1 MTTHYSAATQ
11 AATPYLPPASL
22 VGVVEPSR
30 RRFRLSEAQRRGMWG
45 MLFALPAMVFFALF
59 AIYPIARTF
68 YLSFFEY
75 SVVDPP
81 VYVGVDNYREIVGN
95 DRFNTSLLN
104 TFEYV
109 AFTYIPVWIIALLLA
124 LALNSR
130 IRGRGIFRTIYF
142 VPVVMSWVV
151 VSVIWKLIFH
161 RNGLFNSAFLDPL
174 GIAPKNWLT
183 DVNLA
188 PDAIVIM
195 SVWKELGFFM
205 VIFLAGLQNIPGDL
219 LDASK
224 VDGADKLRSFW
235 TITIPL
241 LQPTLLFATVIG
253 MITGLQVFIPQFVMT
268 QGGPVDA
275 TLVLTL
281 DIYDTAFFFLDGG
294 KAAAMSV
301 VLFGIIALITLFQFW
316 VYKSKVYD

>member
-1 MTTHYSAATQ
+1 MQPTPTQSVGVSSGATWD
-11 AATPYLPPASL
+11 
-22 VGVVEPSR
+22 VVEPRR
-30 RRFRLSEAQRRGMWG
+30 RRFRLTYMQERSLWG
-45 MLFALPAMVFFALF
+45 LLFAIPAMVFFALF
-59 AIYPIARTF
+59 AIYPITRTF

-81 VYVGVDNYREIVGN
+81 VYTGLDNYRQIIGD

-104 TFEYV
+104 SFRYV
-109 AFTYIPVWIIALLLA
+109 AFTYIPVWILALLLA
-124 LALNSR
+124 LALNTR
-130 IRGRGIFRTIYF
+130 IRGRGVLRTVYF

-161 RNGLFNSAFLDPL
+161 RQGLLNTAFLDPV

-183 DVNLA
+183 DINLA

-195 SVWKELGFFM
+195 SIWKEVGFFM
-205 VIFLAGLQNIPGDL
+205 VIFLAGLQSIPRDYIES
-219 LDASK
+219 AK
-224 VDGADKLRSFW
+224 VDGANPVQAFRS
-235 TITIPL
+235 ITLPL
-241 LQPTLLFATVIG
+241 LQPTILFATVIG

-281 DIYDTAFFFLDGG
+281 DIYQTAFVFLDGG

-301 VLFGIIALITLFQFW
+301 VLFLIIAAITLFQFIA
-316 VYKSKVYD
+316 YRSRAYD

>member
-1 MTTHYSAATQ
+1 MDTTPAN
-11 AATPYLPPASL
+11 TPYLSPDTFL
-22 VGVVEPSR
+22 GVVEPSR
-30 RRFRLSEAQRRGMWG
+30 RRARLTHERKRSLWG
-45 MLFALPAMVFFALF
+45 MAFALPAMVFFALF
-59 AIYPIARTF
+59 AVYPILRTF

-81 VYVGVDNYREIVGN
+81 VYTGAENYRSLFGD
-95 DRFNTSLLN
+95 DRFTTSLLN
-104 TFEYV
+104 TFKYV
-109 AFTYIPVWIIALLLA
+109 AFTYIPVLILALLLA
-124 LALNSR
+124 LALNTQ

-161 RNGLFNSAFLDPL
+161 RNGLFNTTFLNPV
-174 GIAPKNWLT
+174 GIGPKNWLT
-183 DVNLA
+183 DLSLA

-205 VIFLAGLQNIPGDL
+205 VIFLAGLQNVRGDL
-219 LDASK
+219 IEAAK
-224 VDGADKLRSFW
+224 VDGANALQVFRS
-235 TITIPL
+235 ITLPL
-241 LQPTLLFATVIG
+241 LQPTILFATVIA

-268 QGGPVDA
+268 KGGPVDA

-281 DIYDTAFFFLDGG
+281 NIYETAFVFLDGG

-301 VLFGIIALITLFQFW
+301 VLFCIIAVITLSQFW
-316 VYKSKVYD
+316 LYRSRVYD